1 MQRKTRR
8 EYQKQ
13 IKQTKINLNWAITA
27 LILGIIGQ
35 FVLMFLTGPI
45 SKISY
50 SLVFI
55 ILAISDVLLAFSFD
69 EFRKK
74 RNDES
79 QRKI

>member
-35 FVLMFLTGPI
+35 FVLMFLTGLI

>member
-35 FVLMFLTGPI
+35 FVLMFLTEPI

>member
-74 RNDES
+74 RNNES